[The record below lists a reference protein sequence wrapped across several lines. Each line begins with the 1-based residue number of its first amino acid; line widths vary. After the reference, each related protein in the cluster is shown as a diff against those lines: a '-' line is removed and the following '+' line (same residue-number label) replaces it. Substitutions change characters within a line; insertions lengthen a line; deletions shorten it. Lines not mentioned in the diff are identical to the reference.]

1 MMSQRHTEQTQSEP
15 RRAWRARPQYREE
28 EELEQRLAAREED
41 ELKQRLAALEEDELK
56 QRRAAREK
64 NELKQRLAARE
75 ALANHMKAI
84 LGDQAVDPPP
94 TLDREFKVVLKEISQ
109 IQDQLFFHDKALQE
123 DVCHDKS
130 NSFASYPM

>member
-1 MMSQRHTEQTQSEP
+1 MLSPRNTKQTQSETS
-15 RRAWRARPQYREE
+15 RAWRARPQD
-28 EELEQRLAAREED
+28 REED
-41 ELKQRLAALEEDELK
+41 EPK

-130 NSFASYPM
+130 NSFASYPI